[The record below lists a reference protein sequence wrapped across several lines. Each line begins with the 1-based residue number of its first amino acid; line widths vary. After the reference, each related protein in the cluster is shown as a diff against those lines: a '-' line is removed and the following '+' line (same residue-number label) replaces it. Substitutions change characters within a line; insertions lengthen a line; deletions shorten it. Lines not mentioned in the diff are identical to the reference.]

1 MKGRGPTPRRRAAF
15 FCVRLAAAL
24 SAFAGPAHAQTTEAP
39 ATEPRQLLAQWQASD
54 ATCRNPATS
63 AIAAVGACEQRDLY
77 AKLLEQ
83 QRYCYRASDKA
94 WAACGPDPAA
104 MGARTSAQF
113 LRMGGVFLLPAQVNG
128 PKKVY
133 FIVDSGAANVQ
144 IPEEVADEMKRSGML
159 SDADFLG
166 QRRFILADGSGVQ
179 QRIFRLRSLEI
190 GGRTMD
196 NVLAAVGAP
205 RSRPLLGQSFL
216 RRLNWWKI
224 DNVKN
229 AIELEFAGS
238 F

>member
-1 MKGRGPTPRRRAAF
+1 
-15 FCVRLAAAL
+15 VL
-24 SAFAGPAHAQTTEAP
+24 SAIGGPAHAQTIEGSGTD
-39 ATEPRQLLAQWQASD
+39 PRQLIAQWQASD
-54 ATCRNPATS
+54 ATCRSPTTS

-77 AKLLEQ
+77 SKLLIQ
-83 QRYCYRASDKA
+83 QRYCYGTSDKA
-94 WAACGPDPAA
+94 WAACGPDLAS
-104 MGARTSAQF
+104 MTARTSAQF
-113 LRMGGVFLLPAQVNG
+113 HRMGGVFLLPALVNG
-128 PKKVY
+128 PSKIY

-144 IPEEVADEMKRSGML
+144 IPEEVADEMKRSGVL

-179 QRIFRLRSLEI
+179 QRIFRLRSLQI

-238 F
+238 S